1 MWFSCASSEKKST
14 FSPKKRWKN
23 IIEINQKKQKNF
35 LKKQKHKKHDGKK
48 YERSFFL
55 SQLLNEEKKI
65 KNMLHKKQ
73 QFFFSLFSS
82 HRLTEFFE
90 KKNEN
95 ICSDNVYFAV
105 FLVSF
110 CWKFANLLLLK
121 SPFYYNL
128 AYVTSDQKRKE

>member
-48 YERSFFL
+48 YERSFFE
-55 SQLLNEEKKI
+55 STTKWRKKNQ
-65 KNMLHKKQ
+65 KYATQKTT
-73 QFFFSLFSS
+73 FFFLAFLLPSLNRIFW
-82 HRLTEFFE
+82 
-90 KKNEN
+90 KKEWKYLLWQ
-95 ICSDNVYFAV
+95 CLFYR